1 MYHDAVLDIFTR
13 MMSLGN
19 RVKEL
24 REQSGL
30 SQTELASRSAITQR
44 TLSNIERDVGD
55 AKLNSIVNLAGTFKC
70 DLRWLATGEAIPETD
85 RKGNR
90 PMINDNFPKLRSQ
103 RLVDVFNTKPVENE
117 SDYFSLYL
125 DDIVDT
131 VPKPLPL
138 ADHPMFCM
146 LVANENMSPR
156 FDRGD
161 VVFVS
166 WRQRQLLPGM
176 DVLIEERLPNQNRM
190 FYMLKTVGD
199 YDRNSGLI
207 EFKQFREPVAM
218 QRQISEINRILPLVS
233 HNEIVG
239 LASA

>member
-1 MYHDAVLDIFTR
+1 

-30 SQTELASRSAITQR
+30 SQSEVAIRSAITQR

-55 AKLNSIVNLAGTFKC
+55 AKLNSIVNLAGTFSC
-70 DLRWLATGEAIPETD
+70 DLRWLATGEEKRDAD
-85 RKGNR
+85 ARKTK

-103 RLVDVFNTKPVENE
+103 RLVDVFNTKMIE
-117 SDYFSLYL
+117 SEGDYFSLYL

-156 FDRGD
+156 YDRGD

-166 WRQRQLLPGM
+166 WRQRQLVTGM
-176 DVLIEERLPNQNRM
+176 DVLIEERMEGQNRM
-190 FYMLKTVGD
+190 SYMLKTVGD

-207 EFKQFREPVAM
+207 HFNQFREPKTM

-239 LASA
+239 LAST